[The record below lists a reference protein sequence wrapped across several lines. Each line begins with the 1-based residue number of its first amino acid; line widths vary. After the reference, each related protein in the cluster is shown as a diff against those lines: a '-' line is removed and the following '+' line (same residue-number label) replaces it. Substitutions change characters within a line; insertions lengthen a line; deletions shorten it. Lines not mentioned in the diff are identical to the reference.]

1 MRFTRTIAAA
11 LALSVGALTLA
22 GSAEARDRDNRWR
35 HHDRH
40 HHNSGAPYAAGAVG
54 FAAGAILGS
63 ALSQPRYYYE
73 PAPVYVEPRYVAP
86 RYVAPTY
93 VQPSYVQPSYV
104 YAAPS
109 PWTPGWY
116 AYCEDR
122 YRSFNRGTGYF
133 VGFDGGYHFCQ

>member
-1 MRFTRTIAAA
+1 MRFTKTIAAA

-22 GSAEARDRDNRWR
+22 GSAEARDRDRHHWR

-40 HHNSGAPYAAGAVG
+40 HHSGAPYAAGAFG

-73 PAPVYVEPRYVAP
+73 PAPVYVAP

-93 VQPSYVQPSYV
+93 VQPSYV
-104 YAAPS
+104 YAAPA

-116 AYCEDR
+116 TYCQDR
-122 YRSFNRGTGYF
+122 YRSFDPRTGYF
-133 VGFDGGYHFCQ
+133 VSYEGGYRFCQ

>member
-1 MRFTRTIAAA
+1 MRFTKTIAAA

-22 GSAEARDRDNRWR
+22 GSAEARDRDRGDHRWR

-40 HHNSGAPYAAGAVG
+40 HSSAPYAAGAFG

-63 ALSQPRYYYE
+63 TLSQPRYYYE
-73 PAPVYVEPRYVAP
+73 PAPVYVAP
-86 RYVAPTY
+86 RYVAPA
-93 VQPSYVQPSYV
+93 YVQPSYV
-104 YAAPS
+104 YAAPA

-122 YRSFNRGTGYF
+122 YRSFNPRTGYF
-133 VGFDGGYHFCQ
+133 VGYDGGYHFCQ

>member
-1 MRFTRTIAAA
+1 MRFTKTIAAA
-11 LALSVGALTLA
+11 LALSVGALTFA
-22 GSAEARDRDNRWR
+22 GSAEARDRDRGDHRWR

-40 HHNSGAPYAAGAVG
+40 HHSGAPYAAGAFG

-73 PAPVYVEPRYVAP
+73 PAPVYVAP
-86 RYVAPTY
+86 RYVAPA
-93 VQPSYVQPSYV
+93 YVQPSYV

-122 YRSFNRGTGYF
+122 YRSFNPRTGYF
-133 VGFDGGYHFCQ
+133 VGYDGGYHFCQ